1 MKITECY
8 QKKLIL
14 ITYNKKNIFAI
25 KNIIFENQPSILD
38 LSGNANI
45 FYNILY
51 RDHYYIIFYHL

>member
-25 KNIIFENQPSILD
+25 KK
-38 LSGNANI
+38 
-45 FYNILY
+45 
-51 RDHYYIIFYHL
+51 HYFRKSTINFRSKW